1 MTARTPLP
9 PAFRTSLAEQL
20 GREEAARLC
29 DALDGEPPVSIRRNA
44 AKGYESGGV
53 PVPWCTGGRYL
64 PERPQFTLDPL
75 LHAGSYYVQEAAS
88 MFVEQAYRALPA
100 EPARVLDL
108 CAAPG
113 GKSTLWRSLLPD
125 GAVLVCNE
133 PVHLRA
139 NILAENM
146 AKWGQPDV
154 IITEGSGADFAA
166 LTGYFDLI
174 ATDVPCSGEGMF
186 RKDDGARRE
195 WTPDSPARCAALQ
208 RDIVRSVWPALRTGG
223 HLVYSTCT
231 FNRAEDEDN
240 VAWICRELGA
250 TPVTVVTKEQRAAW
264 GIGGDTTGR
273 ELAVYHFYP
282 RPRGSHLPDGE
293 GFFLALLR
301 KDAPTPP
308 PARPARQPGGER
320 PLSKRDTAALEAW
333 LQQGEAFQLQTT
345 PSGNAVFA
353 FRRTLKDDLRRISG
367 AVKVRSAG
375 IPLATA
381 KGGKWMPRHELALST
396 QLAPEAFPRVEL
408 SLEDARNYLRRAAI
422 CVEAPRGY
430 VVVTHKGRALGFVN
444 NLGSRANNLYP
455 QEWRIRQL

>member
-9 PAFRTSLAEQL
+9 PAFRTAMEKQL
-20 GREEAARLC
+20 GADQAACLC
-29 DALDGEPPVSIRRNA
+29 DALDGQPPVSIRRNA
-44 AKGYESGGV
+44 AKGYEAGGE
-53 PVPWCTGGRYL
+53 PVAWCKSGRYL
-64 PERPQFTLDPL
+64 PERPQFTLDPQ
-75 LHAGSYYVQEAAS
+75 LHAGSYYVQEASS

-125 GAVLVCNE
+125 GALLVSNE

-154 IITEGSGADFAA
+154 IVTEGTGADFAA

-195 WTPDSPARCAALQ
+195 WTPDSPTRCAALQ

-240 VAWICRELGA
+240 VAWICQELGA
-250 TPVTVVTKEQRAAW
+250 TPVAVATNAQRAAW

-273 ELAVYHFYP
+273 GMDVYHFYP
-282 RPRGSHLPDGE
+282 QPTGAQVRGGE

-308 PARPARQPGGER
+308 PQRLAKPTNGTR
-320 PLSKRDTAALEAW
+320 PLSKRDAATLQAW
-333 LQQGEAFQLQTT
+333 LQNGEAFQLLTT
-345 PSGNAVFA
+345 PTCETAFA
-353 FRRTLKDDLRRISG
+353 LRQTLTDDLQRISST
-367 AVKVRSAG
+367 VKVINAG

-381 KGGKWMPRHELALST
+381 KGGKWRPRHELALST

-408 SLEDARNYLRRAAI
+408 TLEEARDYLRRTAI
-422 CVEAPRGY
+422 RVEAPRGY
-430 VVVTHKGRALGFVN
+430 VVVAHKGRALGFVN